1 MAEKE
6 KKKYGNFRIMS
17 LDGSHI
23 WRCQHE
29 PNYTRTLT
37 ALSESKLSPDAF
49 NTVFDES
56 LDTDKL
62 AEVYEAHESEMGYPY
77 MADKLYCRAL
87 VTVSFKYTVK
97 EYKKI
102 GHRYIKYGNT
112 VTNEDMQDGIC
123 IRDGMLIAIDAP
135 ETKNKKYTTVE
146 NPVAAELLG
155 EYFEYDEKRRA
166 YKRSSKIIPTI
177 ADKKHIRESLYADGF
192 DIDGIHYVRYKRSA
206 GASRN
211 GRCLFI
217 AEPLYA
223 DMMAWS
229 SCGLSADSVLDQAS
243 WQAYISLSLSTIID
257 TIKLPKKALLIIPDK
272 VSKFTT
278 TAVCVKD
285 DGHGGLTAAEEET
298 EIENVIWDGEALMD
312 VSIFEE
318 NGYGDKAMM
327 LLRNRFFKSCAFNTN
342 LQKWFEDN
350 GITEIKQL
358 NGFTTARKVEDIKL
372 VVTESSVKYL
382 KFMPKDMSY
391 KDGFKAWLDAAYEG
405 KNTIDFGVVKTDK
418 PPHYMNGNMAYTN
431 YQLLNTINITP
442 EYIKEFLKNTTDFL
456 SLMQSDSMYLRYY
469 AKMCIQGRPME
480 LNNYSDC
487 VLLDMLARTDLFE
500 HTELYKSYRSEVCRE
515 FKKRMKKGRIL
526 VTGNYQTI
534 FGNPYE
540 FLSAVIDK
548 DYEPTESLLL
558 GEYEAYTT
566 RFEEGA
572 RMLGARSPH
581 ITMGNL
587 YVVVNKPC
595 AEIDE
600 YFNLTPDIICIN
612 AIGDN
617 IQQRLNGCDYDSDS
631 MLVTTD
637 YDLFYS
643 ANYDYR
649 LFGVPVC
656 KVSPCGKTE
665 YENTPKSLA
674 ELDVTIAENKIGDIV
689 NLSQFL
695 NCLFWHEL
703 SNGKT
708 FEEMLPLYYDIC
720 KLAVMSGMEIDK
732 AKRMYSIKA
741 SKVLYDIR
749 KPRDAFKKQYGAMP
763 NFFTLMTANEE
774 SHAGKGITM
783 QTPMSFLY
791 DIIDNLPSGVHKNRN
806 IPLSSMFT
814 LNDADKG
821 NNDSHKKADIIKI
834 VSEAQKNIYALQDRA
849 RKADKDSKAIY
860 STEAEKVFN
869 ECLAE
874 VSKKVTNDH
883 TLCLLLK
890 ELDKDKKNM
899 DKDVSA
905 CRHLLFAAMLYAD
918 NCRLMNRVTGGEE
931 FEFPELRLWE
941 YDPDALIGYDQRII
955 YGYAHAVYGFKKSK
969 NQNPKKQ

>member
-17 LDGSHI
+17 FDGSRI

-29 PNYTRTLT
+29 PNSNRTLT
-37 ALSESKLSPDAF
+37 ALSDGKLNPDAF
-49 NTVFDES
+49 GAVFDYS

-62 AEVYEAHESEMGYPY
+62 AEVYEKHQSEMGYPY
-77 MADKLYCRAL
+77 IVDKLYCRAI
-87 VTVSFKYTVK
+87 VTVSFKYAVK
-97 EYKKI
+97 EYEQR
-102 GHRYIKYGNT
+102 GHRYIKYGYT
-112 VTNEDMQDGIC
+112 VTDADMQDGIC
-123 IRDGMLIAIDAP
+123 IRDGMLIAINVP
-135 ETKNKKYTTVE
+135 EAKDKKYTPVE
-146 NPVAAELLG
+146 NPAAAEQLG
-155 EYFEYDEKRRA
+155 EYFEYDKKRRA
-166 YKRSSKIIPTI
+166 YKRSGKNISAVANTSK
-177 ADKKHIRESLYADGF
+177 IRESLYADGF

-223 DMMAWS
+223 DMMEWS
-229 SCGLSADSVLDQAS
+229 SCGLSADSVSDQAS

-278 TAVCVKD
+278 TAVCVKED
-285 DGHGGLTAAEEET
+285 AKEGLIAVEEET
-298 EIENVIWDGEALMD
+298 EIENIIWDGEALMD
-312 VSIFEE
+312 VSVFDE

-342 LQKWFEDN
+342 LLKWFKDN
-350 GITEIKQL
+350 GITEIRQL
-358 NGFTTARKVEDIKL
+358 AGYTTARKVEDIKL

-382 KFMPKDMSY
+382 KFIPNGSTY
-391 KDGFKAWLDAAYEG
+391 AEGFKAWLDAVYEG

-418 PPHYMNGNMAYTN
+418 PPKFMNGNMAQTN

-442 EYIKEFLKNTTDFL
+442 EYMEEFLKDSTDFL
-456 SLMQSDSMYLRYY
+456 ANMQKDSLYLRYH
-469 AKMCIQGRPME
+469 AKMNIGGRPRD
-480 LNNYSDC
+480 LDNYRDC
-487 VLLDMLARTDLFE
+487 VMIDMLERTDLFE
-500 HTELYKSYRSEVCRE
+500 FTELYKSYRSEVCRR
-515 FKKRMKKGRIL
+515 FKDRMKKGHIF

-540 FLSAVIDK
+540 FLSALIDK
-548 DYEPTESLLL
+548 KYEPTESLLL

-631 MLVTTD
+631 MLVTTN

-656 KVSPCGKTE
+656 KVTPSGKTD
-665 YENTPKSLA
+665 YVNTPKSLA
-674 ELDVTIAENKIGDIV
+674 ELDVAIAENKIGDIV

-695 NCLFWHEL
+695 NSLFWHEL
-703 SNGKT
+703 SCGKT
-708 FEEMLPLYYDIC
+708 IEEMLPMYYDIC

-732 AKRMYSIKA
+732 AKRMYDVNA
-741 SKVLYDIR
+741 NKVLAEIKKTR
-749 KPRDAFKKQYGAMP
+749 KAFKDKNGGALP
-763 NFFTLMTANEE
+763 SFFTFMTADEK
-774 SHAGKGITM
+774 SKSGDGVQM
-783 QTPMSFLY
+783 LTPMSFLH
-791 DIIDNLPSGVHKNRN
+791 DIVDNLKSSVLKAHN
-806 IPLSSMFT
+806 IPLSSMFM
-814 LNDADKG
+814 LSVHDKG
-821 NNDSHKKADIIKI
+821 NNDSHKKAEIIAI
-834 VSEAQKNIYALQDRA
+834 VSQAQKNISYLQARA
-849 RKADKDSKAIY
+849 RAADSESKSIY
-860 STEAEKVFN
+860 TEEAERVF
-869 ECLAE
+869 EKCLAD
-874 VSKKVTNDH
+874 VSKKIKNDH
-883 TLCLLLK
+883 TLCLLLN
-890 ELDKDKKNM
+890 ELDRKDI
-899 DKDVSA
+899 DKEVSA
-905 CRHLLFAAMLYAD
+905 CRHLLFASMLYAD
-918 NCRLMNRVTGGEE
+918 NGRLMKRITGVDE
-931 FEFPELRLWE
+931 FIFSELRLWE
-941 YDPDALIGYDQRII
+941 HDPKFLEGCYQEMI
-955 YGYAHAVYGFKKSK
+955 YGYPHVIYDFTRAKE
-969 NQNPKKQ
+969 QETIE

>member
-1 MAEKE
+1 MAEN
-6 KKKYGNFRIMS
+6 KKKEYGNMRIMS
-17 LDGSHI
+17 LDGSRI

-29 PNYTRTLT
+29 PNSTRTLT
-37 ALSESKLSPDAF
+37 ALSGGKLSPDAF
-49 NTVFDES
+49 DIVFDES

-62 AEVYEAHESEMGYPY
+62 AEVYEKHQSEMGYPY
-77 MADKLYCRAL
+77 IVDKLYCRAI
-87 VTVSFKYTVK
+87 VTVSFKYSVK
-97 EYKKI
+97 EYEQR
-102 GHRYIKYGNT
+102 GHRYIKYGYT
-112 VTNEDMQDGIC
+112 VTDADMQDHIC
-123 IRDGMLIAIDAP
+123 VRNGMLIAIDVP
-135 ETKNKKYTTVE
+135 TEKDKKHSPVE
-146 NPVAAELLG
+146 NPAAAELLG

-166 YKRSSKIIPTI
+166 YKRSGKNISAVANTSK
-177 ADKKHIRESLYADGF
+177 IRESLYADGF

-223 DMMAWS
+223 DMVAWS

-285 DGHGGLTAAEEET
+285 NCKDGLVAAEEET

-312 VSIFEE
+312 VSVFEE
-318 NGYGDKAMM
+318 NGYEDKAMM

-342 LQKWFEDN
+342 LQKWFKDN
-350 GITEIKQL
+350 GITEIRQL
-358 NGFTTARKVEDIKL
+358 AGYTTARKVEDIKL

-382 KFMPKDMSY
+382 KFMPKGSTY
-391 KDGFKAWLDAAYEG
+391 AEGFKAWLDAVYEG

-418 PPHYMNGNMAYTN
+418 PPKFMNGNMAQTN

-442 EYIKEFLKNTTDFL
+442 EYMEQFLKNTTDFL
-456 SLMQSDSMYLRYY
+456 AKIQKDSMYLRYY
-469 AKMCIQGRPME
+469 TKMLIGGRPRD
-480 LNNYSDC
+480 LDNYRDC
-487 VLLDMLARTDLFE
+487 VMLDMLERTDLFE
-500 HTELYKSYRSEVCRE
+500 FTELYKTHRSDVCRN
-515 FKKRMKKGRIL
+515 FKERMKKGHIL

-548 DYEPTESLLL
+548 KYEPTESLLL

-587 YVVVNKPC
+587 YVVVNKKRE
-595 AEIDE
+595 EIDE

-631 MLVTTD
+631 MLVTTN

-656 KVSPCGKTE
+656 KVTPSGKTD
-665 YENTPKSLA
+665 YVNTPKSLA
-674 ELDVTIAENKIGDIV
+674 ELDVTIAENKIGEIV

-695 NCLFWHEL
+695 NSLFWHEL
-703 SNGKT
+703 SCGKT
-708 FEEMLPLYYDIC
+708 FEEMLPMYYDIC

-732 AKRMYSIKA
+732 AKRMYSINA
-741 SKVLYDIR
+741 NKVLAEIKKTR
-749 KPRDAFKKQYGAMP
+749 KAFKDKNGGALP
-763 NFFTLMTANEE
+763 SFFTFMTANEK
-774 SHAGKGITM
+774 SKAGDGVKM

-791 DIIDNLPSGVHKNRN
+791 DTVENFKSGTIKTHN
-806 IPLSSMFT
+806 IPLSSMFA
-814 LNDADKG
+814 LDAADKG

-834 VSEAQKNIYALQDRA
+834 VSEAQKNISYLQARA
-849 RKADKDSKAIY
+849 RAADKESKAIF
-860 STEAEKVFN
+860 SDAAEEIFEN
-869 ECLAE
+869 CLKE
-874 VSKKVTNDH
+874 VSKNIVNDH
-883 TLCLLLK
+883 ILCLLLK
-890 ELDKDKKNM
+890 ELDKEKM
-899 DKDVSA
+899 DKEISA
-905 CRHLLFAAMLYAD
+905 CRQLLFASMLCAD
-918 NCRLMNRVTGGEE
+918 NGRLLNRITGADE
-931 FEFPELRLWE
+931 FVFPELRLWE
-941 YDPDALIGYDQRII
+941 HDPKFLEGCYQETI
-955 YGYAHAVYGFKKSK
+955 YGYPHVIYDFTRA
-969 NQNPKKQ
+969 KKQEPTE